1 MAIKPIRVSQV
12 NSYIKRILQTDPVLG
27 NISVAGEISNLK
39 FHGTGNVYFSLK
51 DNDSK
56 LNCFLSLEYLKNL
69 HYELADGLAVV
80 ASGNIYVYE
89 RGGSYSLNVK
99 DISIEGVGNLS
110 IAFEKLKDKL
120 QNAGYFDNSHK
131 KKIPSFPRKV
141 AVVTSE
147 TGAAIQDIIK
157 TIKLRNNYVDILVFP
172 CLVQGQAAAPMIA
185 KSIED
190 INRLY
195 RDVDTIII
203 GRGGGSM
210 EELWAFN
217 EEIVAKSIFSS
228 AIPII
233 SAVGHE
239 TDFTIADFVA
249 DQRAATPTAAAQLA
263 VPETTQIQLYL
274 DELTS
279 QMKRHLSHK
288 ISLYNMK
295 LSAHNPDAFKQILFS
310 SIALKTYK
318 LEQLKDYSHQQLRHI
333 IAVNEGVLDTLKAT
347 IDGLSPSQIMERGY
361 GAIINNA
368 GKLVRSAR
376 DVSQGES
383 IGIRLKDGAISSMIT
398 QVKIKECE

>member
-1 MAIKPIRVSQV
+1 MAIKPIKVSQV

-27 NISVAGEISNLK
+27 NISVTGEISNLK

-56 LNCFLSLEYLKNL
+56 LNCFLSSEYLKNL
-69 HYELADGLAVV
+69 HYELADGLAIV

-99 DISIEGVGNLS
+99 DIYIEGVGNLS
-110 IAFEKLKDKL
+110 IAFEKLKEKL
-120 QNAGYFDNSHK
+120 QKAGYFDHGHK
-131 KKIPSFPRKV
+131 KKIPSFPQKV

-157 TIKLRNNYVDILVFP
+157 TIKMRNNYVDILIFP
-172 CLVQGQAAAPMIA
+172 CLVQGKAAAPMIA
-185 KSIED
+185 KAIET

-195 RDVDTIII
+195 SDVDTIII

-217 EEIVAKSIFSS
+217 EEIVAESIFSS
-228 AIPII
+228 VIPII
-233 SAVGHE
+233 SAIGHE

-263 VPETTQIQLYL
+263 VPETIQIQLYL

-279 QMKRHLSHK
+279 QMKRYLSHK
-288 ISLYNMK
+288 ISLYDMK
-295 LSAHNPDAFKQILFS
+295 LSSRNLDAFKQIFLS
-310 SIALKTYK
+310 GIVLKTNK
-318 LEQLKDYSHQQLRHI
+318 LEQLKDNSYQSLRHI
-333 IAVNEGVLDTLKAT
+333 IVVNEGVLDALKAT
-347 IDGLSPSQIMERGY
+347 IDGLSPLQIMERGY

-368 GKLVRSAR
+368 GRLVRSAR
-376 DVSQGES
+376 EVSQGED
-383 IGIRLKDGAISSMIT
+383 IGIKLKDGNLSCKIT
-398 QVKIKECE
+398 QIAIKE